1 MNKLIFFLCII
12 AISILGYFGFLI
24 LSDVKEAS
32 NDKNDTNET
41 NVSKSI
47 EDIRESIG
55 GTITEEQAASYKEQG
70 LNPFGQS
77 KTADQLTDADYQEYI
92 HGMSHQ
98 KVKAEQKWG
107 FYQITPQRIH
117 WLLEGL
123 DATALKHEEVYR
135 TILEKWAKG
144 DFTTADVDHNTIWE
158 IQGGNIGRATGVL
171 TPEEEEAYIRT
182 QR

>member
-1 MNKLIFFLCII
+1 MNKLIVFLCIV

-32 NDKNDTNET
+32 TDKNET
-41 NVSKSI
+41 NVSESL
-47 EDIRESIG
+47 EDIRESVG
-55 GTITEEQAASYKEQG
+55 GTITEEQAASYEEQG
-70 LNPFGQS
+70 LNPFGQR

-107 FYQITPQRIH
+107 FYQITPERIQ

-123 DATALKHEEVYR
+123 DQTELKHEEIYR

-158 IQGGNIGRATGVL
+158 LQGGNIGRATGVL
-171 TPEEEEAYIRT
+171 TPEEEEAYIRSH
-182 QR
+182 Q